1 MHEGQ
6 WGLPHPGQFRARSS
20 HADSAADQARLL
32 TPHSSS
38 CSTRFSIH
46 LRHVQPLLLSPRARM
61 SGQLESTEIQTH
73 PAKVSRTP
81 TAASEA
87 ARQRSMERGE
97 SVLMKSSQSA
107 GTATDGWQRY
117 LAWNAAVAEVVY
129 PQNNETS
136 PAYMDLDD
144 DVVRLIAAAA
154 HEDVSDP
161 EKALAAAVQAVTIDE
176 RGFSLAKVSS
186 RTRRWS
192 VRSVEPPPCLAFLA
206 LTVVAAEGMG
216 NTDEGLAPT
225 AYYARLARLLGLN
238 DGDPALRRHYQ
249 RDAELLW
256 KRVNRWLENLEG
268 ERGVPTAFAL
278 THRYVGLPMS
288 QALVREADRQRF
300 PAMFSQ
306 FGLSPGMRLAP
317 DDVATY
323 LSMWLTAES
332 STATANLRRLWK
344 RTDSHDRIAAIAA
357 VELANWDGVQQG
369 SVATPSAGRA
379 LVIANM
385 RAGFLG
391 SSLDLSLGIRPMS
404 ESMDG
409 HMEVL
414 ETAGRWSAIGF
425 TPGPAGLWRTGYTE
439 EVDFGSILEGLV
451 RLRHAGGE
459 GETEY
464 KRHPR
469 QVVPLI
475 YDELQS
481 AYVQAERM
489 QLGVD
494 SLILVRALGVSK
506 AASGAVDEVSKVL
519 ELCARPGF
527 STTDSIDGLPKGWV
541 LFSGV
546 QLFAAPAAGSTR
558 FNELVPLARNQL
570 TVAGG
575 LQIPSRIRKWSS
587 VRPPEVRATV
597 QGENQLR
604 VTLTEA
610 ENETELRAWES
621 ATGSLVAPL
630 SELDLKD
637 GDYQISLFVGA
648 KKAPVQQI
656 SIRLRSGD
664 VIDDFMWNRAPRLNY
679 ILDTPLGAVTAS
691 EGEAE
696 EIVVDGLNCDGTAD
710 IAATEVATNSV
721 FWSKPRESRPAIRVS
736 IGTPDP
742 KSCVATG
749 AHRIQLPPAYGGNAP
764 KVIEGECTSCGLVKR
779 YPGWL
784 PRYRR
789 SAIPRHGETSDHQI
803 SVNELP
809 AVAEA
814 RVDWDAALDTLVHL
828 GGGSF
833 SSLENVARQLNGS
846 ALFVDTFTRALEAL
860 GHIAVERD
868 QRLRP
873 MRWELAPSCLAQI
886 ASGQYRLTG
895 RWSRESIAA
904 IELQYGTD
912 VLSRSEPTAGP
923 HERLLAPLG
932 TSEMP
937 NIADLEDGTVVEEAG
952 PALLATLPRL
962 SDVASALERVSMP
975 GFESA
980 ERFDL
985 GSATWVPTGDL
996 GSPGA
1001 YRIKRGF
1008 ENLYIYRDE
1017 DDVKNGVGAIT
1028 GVHLAKHLAANA
1040 TGRTFA
1046 FYLENFEAILTPRGC
1061 ELPGLYERA
1070 AVAFSG
1076 HIPASKSVTIAHQ
1089 KRTCLLYSSIDRAS
1103 ADLLVTL
1110 LTT

>member
-1 MHEGQ
+1 
-6 WGLPHPGQFRARSS
+6 
-20 HADSAADQARLL
+20 
-32 TPHSSS
+32 
-38 CSTRFSIH
+38 
-46 LRHVQPLLLSPRARM
+46 
-61 SGQLESTEIQTH
+61 
-73 PAKVSRTP
+73 
-81 TAASEA
+81 
-87 ARQRSMERGE
+87 
-97 SVLMKSSQSA
+97 
-107 GTATDGWQRY
+107 
-117 LAWNAAVAEVVY
+117 
-129 PQNNETS
+129 
-136 PAYMDLDD
+136 MDLEDE
-144 DVVRLIAAAA
+144 VVRLIAAAA
-154 HEDVSDP
+154 HEDVADP

-176 RGFSLAKVSS
+176 HGFSLANVSS

-216 NTDEGLAPT
+216 NTDEGLAST

-238 DGDPALRRHYQ
+238 DNDSALRRHYQ

-323 LSMWLTAES
+323 LGMWLTAES

-344 RTDSHDRIAAIAA
+344 RSDSHDRIAAIAA

-369 SVATPSAGRA
+369 SVATPTAGRA

-385 RAGFLG
+385 RTGFLG
-391 SSLDLSLGIRPMS
+391 SSLDLSLGIRPIS
-404 ESMDG
+404 ENMDG

-414 ETAGRWSAIGF
+414 ETSGHWSAISF
-425 TPGPAGLWRTGYTE
+425 IPGTAGLWRTGYTE
-439 EVDFGSILEGLV
+439 EIDFGSMLEGLV
-451 RLRHAGGE
+451 RLRNVGGD
-459 GETEY
+459 GGTEY

-494 SLILVRALGVSK
+494 SLILVRALGAGTD
-506 AASGAVDEVSKVL
+506 AANAVDEVSRVL
-519 ELCARPGF
+519 GSCARPGF
-527 STTDSIDGLPKGWV
+527 STMDSIDGLPTGWV
-541 LFSGV
+541 LFSSIQMFV
-546 QLFAAPAAGSTR
+546 APAAGSTR

-575 LQIPSRIRKWSS
+575 LQIPSRIRKWSTM
-587 VRPPEVRATV
+587 RPPEVRATV

-604 VTLTEA
+604 VTLTDA
-610 ENETELRAWES
+610 EDETELRAWES

-630 SELDLKD
+630 SELDLFD
-637 GDYQISLFVGA
+637 GDYQISLFAGS
-648 KKAPVQQI
+648 KKTPIQQI

-664 VIDDFMWNRAPRLNY
+664 AIDDFMWNRAPRLNY
-679 ILDTPLGAVTAS
+679 ILDTPMGAVTAS

-710 IAATEVATNSV
+710 ITSTEVATSTV
-721 FWSKPRESRPAIRVS
+721 FWNKPREPRQATRVS

-764 KVIEGECTSCGLVKR
+764 KFIEGECTSCGLVKR

-784 PRYRR
+784 PRHRR
-789 SAIPRHGETSDHQI
+789 STIPHPGESSDPQI

-814 RVDWDAALDTLVHL
+814 KVDWDAALDTLVHL

-833 SSLENVARQLNGS
+833 SSLDNVARQLEGS
-846 ALFVDTFTRALEAL
+846 ALFVDSFTRALEAL

-873 MRWELAPSCLAQI
+873 MRWELAPSCLAQT

-895 RWSRESIAA
+895 RWCRESIVS
-904 IELQYGTD
+904 IELRYGTD
-912 VLSRSEPTAGP
+912 VLSRSEPTTGP
-923 HERLLAPLG
+923 NERLLAPLG
-932 TSEMP
+932 ADELQS
-937 NIADLEDGTVVEEAG
+937 IADLEAGTVIEEAG
-952 PALLATLPRL
+952 PTLLAALPRL
-962 SDVASALERVSMP
+962 SDVASALQRVSMP

-985 GSATWVPTGDL
+985 RSATWVPTGDPS
-996 GSPGA
+996 SPGA

-1008 ENLYIYRDE
+1008 ENVYVYRDE
-1017 DDVKNGVGAIT
+1017 DDVANGVGAIT
-1028 GVHLAKHLAANA
+1028 GAHLAKHLAANA

-1046 FYLENFEAILTPRGC
+1046 FYVETSEAILAPLGC

-1076 HIPASKSVTIAHQ
+1076 HLPSSKSVRIAQQ
-1089 KRTCLLYSSIDRAS
+1089 KRTCLLYPSIDRAS